1 MGRLMSMSHQ
11 KYRILAKTWNPN
23 KTTPKVLEYT
33 IGVNTYLTKKV
44 QAKLQFCIQ
53 STLST

>member
-1 MGRLMSMSHQ
+1 MGRLISK